1 MGELHR
7 TGVPRIL
14 VIAGS
19 GDARALA
26 DLHTLARQQGLMPGE
41 DVVFTGIIEEPDVPI
56 LYNLCDLFVYP
67 SSYEGFGLPPLEAM
81 ATGRP
86 VVVSD
91 TSSFPEL
98 YQGTAVLV
106 ELGSPLRLAEAID
119 QISRDEVQRSE
130 LIDRGLKLARSRSWR
145 DVAQETLDVYRR
157 VEGRGHATA

>member
-1 MGELHR
+1 
-7 TGVPRIL
+7 
-14 VIAGS
+14 
-19 GDARALA
+19 
-26 DLHTLARQQGLMPGE
+26 
-41 DVVFTGIIEEPDVPI
+41 
-56 LYNLCDLFVYP
+56 
-67 SSYEGFGLPPLEAM
+67 M